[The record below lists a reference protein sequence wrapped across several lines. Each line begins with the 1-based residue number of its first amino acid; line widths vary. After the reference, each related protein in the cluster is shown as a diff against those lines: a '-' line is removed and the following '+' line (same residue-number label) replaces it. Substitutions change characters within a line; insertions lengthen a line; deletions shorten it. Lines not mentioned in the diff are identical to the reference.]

1 MKYLGMLMVVLLAAC
16 GSNDIAGTYGD
27 ETITSEGAFPASEVL
42 AKLTE
47 GDTLDMKVKGN
58 VSAACQ
64 AKGCWMSMDLS
75 EDESMTVTFKDYG
88 FFVPKNTGG
97 HEAVISG
104 KAFIKTTSVAQL
116 QEMARDAEKSE
127 EEIAAITE
135 PKKAY
140 HFIADGVLIL

>member
-1 MKYLGMLMVVLLAAC
+1 MKYLGLLLIVVFAAC
-16 GSNDIAGTYGD
+16 SNNDIAGTYGD
-27 ETITSEGAFPASEVL
+27 ESITADGAVPASEVL

-64 AKGCWMSMDLS
+64 AKGCWMSMDLD
-75 EDESMTVTFKDYG
+75 ENESMTVTFKDYG

-97 HEAVISG
+97 HEAVIAG

-116 QEMARDAEKSE
+116 QEMARDAEKTE
-127 EEIAAITE
+127 DEIAAITE

-140 HFIADGVLIL
+140 HFVADGVLIL